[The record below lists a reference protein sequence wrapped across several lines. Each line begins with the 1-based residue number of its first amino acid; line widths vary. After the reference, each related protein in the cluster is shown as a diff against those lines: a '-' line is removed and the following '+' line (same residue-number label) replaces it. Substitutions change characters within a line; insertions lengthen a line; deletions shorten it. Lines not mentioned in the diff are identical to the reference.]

1 MTEFLDVVLLVAE
14 YISVTVVLLFY
25 FFQLLLDL
33 ALFPVE
39 VLVFFADVVTYLG
52 FGLKLRQFD
61 FELLD
66 LVHKYSVSL
75 LCRL

>member
-39 VLVFFADVVTYLG
+39 VLVFLTDVVAYLG
-52 FGLKLRQFD
+52 FGLKF
-61 FELLD
+61 
-66 LVHKYSVSL
+66 
-75 LCRL
+75 